1 MESRL
6 HLSGKPF
13 MPKWETVY
21 AYVEMILNLS
31 RNGFPLCLQRKQI
44 RDGNL

>member
-1 MESRL
+1 
-6 HLSGKPF
+6 

-44 RDGNL
+44 KDGIL

>member
-44 RDGNL
+44 KDGIL